1 MVVRFWPDYASGM
14 SSLPSVGELLRDWRQ
29 RRRLSQLALSV
40 QANVSTRHL
49 SFVES
54 GRSAPSRD
62 MVLHL
67 AEQLQ
72 VPLRERNQLLL
83 AAGFAPGFEERSLN
97 DPELASA
104 RHAVSQVLDGH
115 EPYPAIAIDRHW
127 NLVLSNR
134 AVPPLLAGCAPEL
147 LQPAVNVLRL
157 SLHPQGLAP
166 RIENLGAW
174 REHLLVRLAR
184 DLELSGDE
192 VLAALLAELQAYPA
206 PKPSTAP
213 TPSPWIVPLCLR
225 AGERVLR
232 FISTTTVFGS
242 PREVSLSELA
252 IEAFFPADAQT
263 AELLGRSWER
273 RKRDS

>member
-1 MVVRFWPDYASGM
+1 M
-14 SSLPSVGELLRDWRQ
+14 STSPSVGELLRDWRQ

-54 GRSAPSRD
+54 GRAAPSRD

-97 DPELASA
+97 DPELDGA

-166 RIENLGAW
+166 RIENLGEW
-174 REHLLVRLAR
+174 REHLLARLAR
-184 DLELSGDE
+184 DLEISGDRK
-192 VLAALLAELQAYPA
+192 LAALLEELQAYSA
-206 PKPSTAP
+206 PKRNSSS
-213 TPSPWIVPLCLR
+213 PSPWIVPLCLR

-263 AELLGRSWER
+263 AEFLGRSWER
-273 RKRDS
+273 RKLES